1 MLELTVIIICLFLN
15 ALLASSETA
24 LIALN
29 KPTLKALS
37 KQGNEKAQQLLDL
50 RENPE
55 RTLSTIQVGITFV
68 GAFAAAIGGAGAEE
82 ALAPWLHT
90 QFNLSE
96 AMAELLAI
104 LIVVIPLT
112 YATVVFGELV
122 PKTLALRRSMHVA
135 SLSATWLQAASRIL
149 NPIVSLLEWSTKKIV
164 NFFPAKHT
172 KEEENERE
180 NDSSIL
186 ESVSSQN
193 RQYIMNMVKIE
204 RTSIKEIFVP
214 WREVAFIE
222 APQPIL
228 EVEKI
233 VISSGHTRLPVLK
246 NNQVI
251 GILNTKEFLAY
262 QKSGKT
268 DWMGLC
274 RPVVTVQE
282 SSWILTAL
290 RLLQDKRA
298 HMAIVFKGNQKTG
311 IVTMEAIFEEIIG
324 DIYDEND
331 DGSLKKILSSVRFS

>member
-29 KPTLKALS
+29 KPALKALS
-37 KQGNEKAQQLLDL
+37 RQGNEKAQQLLDL

-82 ALAPWLHT
+82 ALAPWLNV
-90 QFNLSE
+90 QFNFSE
-96 AMAELLAI
+96 AMAELIAI

-122 PKTLALRRSMHVA
+122 PKTLALRRSMHIA

-172 KEEENERE
+172 IEEENEHDNESSLLE
-180 NDSSIL
+180 N
-186 ESVSSQN
+186 VSSQN

-204 RTSIKEIFVP
+204 RTSVKEIFVP
-214 WREVAFIE
+214 WKEVSFIE
-222 APQPIL
+222 ATQSIG
-228 EVEKI
+228 EVEKT
-233 VISSGHTRLPVLK
+233 VISSGHTRLPVLE
-246 NNQVI
+246 NHQVI
-251 GILNTKEFLAY
+251 GILNAKEFLAY
-262 QKSGKT
+262 QKSGQT
-268 DWMGLC
+268 DWKKLC
-274 RPVVTVQE
+274 RPVVTIQE
-282 SSWILTAL
+282 NSWILTAL

-298 HMAIVFKGNQKTG
+298 HMAIVFKGNQKKG